1 MLQNCHL
8 SVEFCDEI
16 IQTISDTET
25 IHEGFKLWITSEIN
39 KNFPMSLLQ
48 MSIKYTNEPPQGIR
62 SGLKRIYSDICQD
75 NLDYSSN
82 DSWPTL
88 LYSVAFLHT
97 IVQERRKFG
106 PLGWNV
112 PYEFNSADFKA
123 STQFIINHLDDL
135 DPRRGISWPTVQF
148 MLSEVQN
155 LNVLQSNHLSYFSRF
170 STEAE

>member
-82 DSWPTL
+82 DSVYACQVQTSKKVFYWTPNQR
-88 LYSVAFLHT
+88 SVP
-97 IVQERRKFG
+97 Q
-106 PLGWNV
+106 
-112 PYEFNSADFKA
+112 
-123 STQFIINHLDDL
+123 
-135 DPRRGISWPTVQF
+135 
-148 MLSEVQN
+148 
-155 LNVLQSNHLSYFSRF
+155 
-170 STEAE
+170 